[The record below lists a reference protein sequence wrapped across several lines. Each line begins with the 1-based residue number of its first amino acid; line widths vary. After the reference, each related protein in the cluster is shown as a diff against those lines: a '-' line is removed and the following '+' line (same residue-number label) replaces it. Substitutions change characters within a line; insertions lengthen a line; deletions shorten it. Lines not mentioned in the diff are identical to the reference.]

1 MYFVYL
7 KHNII
12 MPASR
17 ATILN
22 YACVLVKCDVKTGAY
37 YCKRLPTTLTI
48 APGA

>member
-37 YCKRLPTTLTI
+37 YGAIRLVTATLE
-48 APGA
+48 